1 MEPPRDGWWGKAAR
15 SLGLGN
21 NARGDFLRLGSGR
34 RLEDS
39 SVSVREEVIGFFRL
53 DVRVLEEAKE
63 GGGHAEQGAV
73 LNDAD
78 EEDHDD
84 GKLELRRR
92 AH

>member
-1 MEPPRDGWWGKAAR
+1 M
-15 SLGLGN
+15 
-21 NARGDFLRLGSGR
+21 
-34 RLEDS
+34 
-39 SVSVREEVIGFFRL
+39 SVREEVIGFFRL

-84 GKLELRRR
+84 GKLELRHR